1 MADLHIISLL
11 SLGFLF
17 GLKHALDADHVAAI
31 LTIATENRTFWRSSL
46 IGFCWGV
53 GHTVILF
60 VIGTA
65 VLLFKLTIP
74 SAWAKLFE
82 VAVGLMLVGLGLSV
96 AFALWRERVHLH
108 AHYHEHPPAISPS
121 RPGSAETEPFPVAA
135 LFSGE
140 VGVPVAFNCNGS
152 HEPRSNGRAPSRQHG
167 EQHRHLHSHSHGA
180 HHDHLHRFRL
190 EYKSL
195 AVGMV
200 HGLAGSAA
208 LLLLVLATVPSL
220 GVGLVYILVF
230 GAGSILGMVFL
241 ATAMSIPF
249 AMSAE
254 RTARVHQTLRAAAAL
269 FSIVLGSTILFEL
282 LLV

>member
-1 MADLHIISLL
+1 MADSHILSLL
-11 SLGFLF
+11 SLGFLL

-53 GHTVILF
+53 GHTVILL
-60 VIGTA
+60 VVGTA

-82 VAVGLMLVGLGLSV
+82 VAVGVMLVGLGLSV

-108 AHYHEHPPAISPS
+108 AHRH
-121 RPGSAETEPFPVAA
+121 
-135 LFSGE
+135 
-140 VGVPVAFNCNGS
+140 N
-152 HEPRSNGRAPSRQHG
+152 HG

-208 LLLLVLATVPSL
+208 LLLLVLAAVPSL

>member
-1 MADLHIISLL
+1 MADSHILSLL
-11 SLGFLF
+11 SLGFLL

-53 GHTVILF
+53 GHTVILL
-60 VIGTA
+60 VVGTA

-82 VAVGLMLVGLGLSV
+82 VAVGVMLVGLGLSV

-108 AHYHEHPPAISPS
+108 AHRHD
-121 RPGSAETEPFPVAA
+121 
-135 LFSGE
+135 
-140 VGVPVAFNCNGS
+140 
-152 HEPRSNGRAPSRQHG
+152 HG

>member
-1 MADLHIISLL
+1 MTASVVMADSHIFSLL
-11 SLGFLF
+11 SLGFLL

-53 GHTVILF
+53 GHTVILL
-60 VIGTA
+60 VVGTA

-82 VAVGLMLVGLGLSV
+82 VAVGVMLVGLGLSV

-108 AHYHEHPPAISPS
+108 AHRH
-121 RPGSAETEPFPVAA
+121 
-135 LFSGE
+135 
-140 VGVPVAFNCNGS
+140 N
-152 HEPRSNGRAPSRQHG
+152 HG

-208 LLLLVLATVPSL
+208 LLLLVLAAVPSL

>member
-1 MADLHIISLL
+1 MPDSHIFSLL
-11 SLGFLF
+11 SLGFLL

-31 LTIATENRTFWRSSL
+31 LTLATENRTFWRSSL

-53 GHTVILF
+53 GHTVILLI
-60 VIGTA
+60 VGTA

-82 VAVGLMLVGLGLSV
+82 VAVGVMLVGLGLSV

-108 AHYHEHPPAISPS
+108 SHWHDD
-121 RPGSAETEPFPVAA
+121 
-135 LFSGE
+135 GE
-140 VGVPVAFNCNGS
+140 
-152 HEPRSNGRAPSRQHG
+152 E
-167 EQHRHLHSHSHGA
+167 HRHLHSHRRGA
-180 HHDHLHRFRL
+180 QHDHLHRFRL

-208 LLLLVLATVPSL
+208 LLLLVLAAVPSL

-230 GAGSILGMVFL
+230 GTGSILGMVFL

-254 RTARVHQTLRAAAAL
+254 RMARLQQTLRAAAAL

-282 LLV
+282 LIV

>member
-1 MADLHIISLL
+1 MADSHIFSLL
-11 SLGFLF
+11 SLGFLL

-53 GHTVILF
+53 GHTVILLI
-60 VIGTA
+60 VGTA

-82 VAVGLMLVGLGLSV
+82 VGVGVMLVGLGLSV

-108 AHYHEHPPAISPS
+108 SHWH
-121 RPGSAETEPFPVAA
+121 GD
-135 LFSGE
+135 GE
-140 VGVPVAFNCNGS
+140 
-152 HEPRSNGRAPSRQHG
+152 E
-167 EQHRHLHSHSHGA
+167 HRHLHSHSRGA

-208 LLLLVLATVPSL
+208 LLLLVLAAVPSL
-220 GVGLVYILVF
+220 GVGIVYILVF
-230 GAGSILGMVFL
+230 GTGSILGMVFL

-254 RTARVHQTLRAAAAL
+254 RMARVQQTLRAAAAL

-282 LLV
+282 LIV

>member
-1 MADLHIISLL
+1 MADSHILSLL
-11 SLGFLF
+11 SLGFLL

-53 GHTVILF
+53 GHTVILL
-60 VIGTA
+60 VVGTA

-108 AHYHEHPPAISPS
+108 AHWHE
-121 RPGSAETEPFPVAA
+121 
-135 LFSGE
+135 
-140 VGVPVAFNCNGS
+140 
-152 HEPRSNGRAPSRQHG
+152 HG
-167 EQHRHLHSHSHGA
+167 EQHRHLHSHSRGA

-208 LLLLVLATVPSL
+208 LLLLVLAAVPSL

>member
-1 MADLHIISLL
+1 MADSHILSLL
-11 SLGFLF
+11 SLGFLL

-53 GHTVILF
+53 GHTVILL
-60 VIGTA
+60 VVGTA
-65 VLLFKLTIP
+65 VLLFKFTIP

-82 VAVGLMLVGLGLSV
+82 VAVGVMLVGLGLSV

-108 AHYHEHPPAISPS
+108 AHWHE
-121 RPGSAETEPFPVAA
+121 
-135 LFSGE
+135 
-140 VGVPVAFNCNGS
+140 
-152 HEPRSNGRAPSRQHG
+152 HG
-167 EQHRHLHSHSHGA
+167 EQHRHLHSHSRGA

-208 LLLLVLATVPSL
+208 LLLLVLAAVPSL
-220 GVGLVYILVF
+220 SVGLVYILVF

>member
-1 MADLHIISLL
+1 MADSHIFSLL
-11 SLGFLF
+11 SLGFLL

-53 GHTVILF
+53 GHTVILL
-60 VIGTA
+60 VVGTA

-96 AFALWRERVHLH
+96 AIALWRERVHLH
-108 AHYHEHPPAISPS
+108 AHWHDA
-121 RPGSAETEPFPVAA
+121 GEP
-135 LFSGE
+135 
-140 VGVPVAFNCNGS
+140 
-152 HEPRSNGRAPSRQHG
+152 
-167 EQHRHLHSHSHGA
+167 HRHVHSHRDGE

-230 GAGSILGMVFL
+230 GTGSILGMVFL

>member
-1 MADLHIISLL
+1 MADSHIFSLL

-74 SAWAKLFE
+74 SAWANLFE
-82 VAVGLMLVGLGLSV
+82 VAVGVMLVGLGLSV

-108 AHYHEHPPAISPS
+108 AHRHE
-121 RPGSAETEPFPVAA
+121 
-135 LFSGE
+135 
-140 VGVPVAFNCNGS
+140 
-152 HEPRSNGRAPSRQHG
+152 HG
-167 EQHRHLHSHSHGA
+167 EQHRHLHSHGRGA

-208 LLLLVLATVPSL
+208 LLLLVLAAVPSL
-220 GVGLVYILVF
+220 GVGLLYILVF
-230 GAGSILGMVFL
+230 GAGSILGMVVL

-254 RTARVHQTLRAAAAL
+254 RTARVHQSLRAAAAL

>member
-1 MADLHIISLL
+1 MADSHIFSLL
-11 SLGFLF
+11 SLGFLL

-53 GHTVILF
+53 GHTAILLI
-60 VIGTA
+60 VGTA

-74 SAWAKLFE
+74 SVWAKLFE

-96 AFALWRERVHLH
+96 AIALWRERVHLH
-108 AHYHEHPPAISPS
+108 AHWHE
-121 RPGSAETEPFPVAA
+121 
-135 LFSGE
+135 
-140 VGVPVAFNCNGS
+140 
-152 HEPRSNGRAPSRQHG
+152 HG
-167 EQHRHLHSHSHGA
+167 EQHRHLHSHSRGA

>member
-1 MADLHIISLL
+1 MADSHIFSLL

-82 VAVGLMLVGLGLSV
+82 VAVGVMLVGLGLSV

-108 AHYHEHPPAISPS
+108 AHWHE
-121 RPGSAETEPFPVAA
+121 
-135 LFSGE
+135 
-140 VGVPVAFNCNGS
+140 
-152 HEPRSNGRAPSRQHG
+152 HG
-167 EQHRHLHSHSHGA
+167 EQHRHLHSHSGGA

-208 LLLLVLATVPSL
+208 LLLLVLAAVPSL
-220 GVGLVYILVF
+220 GVGLLYILVF

-241 ATAMSIPF
+241 ATALNIPF

>member
-1 MADLHIISLL
+1 MADSHILSLL
-11 SLGFLF
+11 SLGFLL
-17 GLKHALDADHVAAI
+17 GLNHALDADHVAAI

-53 GHTVILF
+53 GHTVILL
-60 VIGTA
+60 VVGTA

-82 VAVGLMLVGLGLSV
+82 VAVGVMLVGLGLSV

-108 AHYHEHPPAISPS
+108 AHRH
-121 RPGSAETEPFPVAA
+121 
-135 LFSGE
+135 
-140 VGVPVAFNCNGS
+140 N
-152 HEPRSNGRAPSRQHG
+152 HG

-208 LLLLVLATVPSL
+208 LLLLVLAAVPSL

-254 RTARVHQTLRAAAAL
+254 RTARVHQTLRVAAAL

>member
-1 MADLHIISLL
+1 MADSHILSLL
-11 SLGFLF
+11 SLGFLL
-17 GLKHALDADHVAAI
+17 GLNHALDADHVAAI

-53 GHTVILF
+53 GHTVILL
-60 VIGTA
+60 VVGTA

-96 AFALWRERVHLH
+96 AIALWRERVHLH
-108 AHYHEHPPAISPS
+108 AHWHE
-121 RPGSAETEPFPVAA
+121 
-135 LFSGE
+135 
-140 VGVPVAFNCNGS
+140 
-152 HEPRSNGRAPSRQHG
+152 HG
-167 EQHRHLHSHSHGA
+167 EQHRHLHSHSRGA

-208 LLLLVLATVPSL
+208 LLLLVLAAVPSL

>member
-1 MADLHIISLL
+1 MADSHILSLL
-11 SLGFLF
+11 SLGFLL

-53 GHTVILF
+53 GHTVILL
-60 VIGTA
+60 VVGTA

-82 VAVGLMLVGLGLSV
+82 VAVGVMLVGLGLSV

-108 AHYHEHPPAISPS
+108 AHRHD
-121 RPGSAETEPFPVAA
+121 
-135 LFSGE
+135 
-140 VGVPVAFNCNGS
+140 
-152 HEPRSNGRAPSRQHG
+152 HG

-208 LLLLVLATVPSL
+208 LLLLVLAAVPSL

>member
-1 MADLHIISLL
+1 MADSHIFSLL

-74 SAWAKLFE
+74 SAWANLFE
-82 VAVGLMLVGLGLSV
+82 VAVGVMLVGLGLSV

-108 AHYHEHPPAISPS
+108 AHWHE
-121 RPGSAETEPFPVAA
+121 
-135 LFSGE
+135 
-140 VGVPVAFNCNGS
+140 
-152 HEPRSNGRAPSRQHG
+152 HG
-167 EQHRHLHSHSHGA
+167 EQHRHLHSHSRGA

-208 LLLLVLATVPSL
+208 LLLLVLAAVPSL

>member
-1 MADLHIISLL
+1 MADSHIFSLL
-11 SLGFLF
+11 SLGFLL

-53 GHTVILF
+53 GHTVILL
-60 VIGTA
+60 VVGTA

-74 SAWAKLFE
+74 SAWAKVFE
-82 VAVGLMLVGLGLSV
+82 VAVGMMLVGLGLSV

-108 AHYHEHPPAISPS
+108 AHWHE
-121 RPGSAETEPFPVAA
+121 
-135 LFSGE
+135 
-140 VGVPVAFNCNGS
+140 
-152 HEPRSNGRAPSRQHG
+152 HG
-167 EQHRHLHSHSHGA
+167 EQHRHLHSHSRGA

-208 LLLLVLATVPSL
+208 LLLLVLAAVPSL
-220 GVGLVYILVF
+220 AVGLVYILVF
-230 GAGSILGMVFL
+230 GTGSILGMVFL

-254 RTARVHQTLRAAAAL
+254 RMARVQQTLRAAAAL

-282 LLV
+282 LIV

>member
-1 MADLHIISLL
+1 MADSHIFSLL
-11 SLGFLF
+11 SLGFLL

-53 GHTVILF
+53 GHTVILL
-60 VIGTA
+60 VVGTA

-82 VAVGLMLVGLGLSV
+82 VAVGVMLVGLGMSV

-108 AHYHEHPPAISPS
+108 AHWHE
-121 RPGSAETEPFPVAA
+121 
-135 LFSGE
+135 
-140 VGVPVAFNCNGS
+140 
-152 HEPRSNGRAPSRQHG
+152 HG
-167 EQHRHLHSHSHGA
+167 EQHRHLHSHSGGA

>member
-1 MADLHIISLL
+1 MADSHILSLL
-11 SLGFLF
+11 SLGFLL

-53 GHTVILF
+53 GHTVILL
-60 VIGTA
+60 VVGTA

-108 AHYHEHPPAISPS
+108 AHWHEHPPASGVIAPASPE
-121 RPGSAETEPFPVAA
+121 PAKAGSLPEE
-135 LFSGE
+135 
-140 VGVPVAFNCNGS
+140 
-152 HEPRSNGRAPSRQHG
+152 RAPSRHHG

-180 HHDHLHRFRL
+180 HHDHLHKFRL

-208 LLLLVLATVPSL
+208 LLLLVLAAVPSL

>member
-1 MADLHIISLL
+1 MADSHIFSLL
-11 SLGFLF
+11 SLGFLL

-53 GHTVILF
+53 GHTVILLI
-60 VIGTA
+60 VGTA

-82 VAVGLMLVGLGLSV
+82 VAVGVMLVGLGLSV

-108 AHYHEHPPAISPS
+108 SHWHQHPPSISPS
-121 RPGSAETEPFPVAA
+121 HPGSAKTDPFPVAA
-135 LFSGE
+135 PFSGE
-140 VGVPVAFNCNGS
+140 VSA
-152 HEPRSNGRAPSRQHG
+152 EPRSNGRAPSRQDG
-167 EQHRHLHSHSHGA
+167 EEHRHLHSHSRGA

-208 LLLLVLATVPSL
+208 LLLLVLAAVPSL

-230 GAGSILGMVFL
+230 GTGSILGMVFL

-254 RTARVHQTLRAAAAL
+254 RMARVQQTLRAAAAL

-282 LLV
+282 LIV

>member
-1 MADLHIISLL
+1 MANSHILSLL
-11 SLGFLF
+11 SLGFLL

-53 GHTVILF
+53 GHTVILL
-60 VIGTA
+60 VVGTA

-82 VAVGLMLVGLGLSV
+82 VAVGVMLVGLGLSV

-108 AHYHEHPPAISPS
+108 AHRHD
-121 RPGSAETEPFPVAA
+121 
-135 LFSGE
+135 
-140 VGVPVAFNCNGS
+140 
-152 HEPRSNGRAPSRQHG
+152 HG
-167 EQHRHLHSHSHGA
+167 EQHRHLHSHSRGA

>member
-1 MADLHIISLL
+1 MADSHIFSLL

-53 GHTVILF
+53 GHTVILL
-60 VIGTA
+60 VVGTA

-96 AFALWRERVHLH
+96 AIALWRERVHLH
-108 AHYHEHPPAISPS
+108 AHWHE
-121 RPGSAETEPFPVAA
+121 
-135 LFSGE
+135 
-140 VGVPVAFNCNGS
+140 
-152 HEPRSNGRAPSRQHG
+152 HG
-167 EQHRHLHSHSHGA
+167 EQHRHLHSHSRGA

-208 LLLLVLATVPSL
+208 LLLLVLAAVPSL
-220 GVGLVYILVF
+220 GVGLLYILVF

-254 RTARVHQTLRAAAAL
+254 RTARVHQSLRAAAAL

>member
-1 MADLHIISLL
+1 MADSHIFSLL
-11 SLGFLF
+11 SLGFLL

-53 GHTVILF
+53 GHTVILL
-60 VIGTA
+60 VVGTA

-108 AHYHEHPPAISPS
+108 AHWHE
-121 RPGSAETEPFPVAA
+121 
-135 LFSGE
+135 
-140 VGVPVAFNCNGS
+140 
-152 HEPRSNGRAPSRQHG
+152 HG
-167 EQHRHLHSHSHGA
+167 EQHRHLHSHSRGA

-208 LLLLVLATVPSL
+208 LLLLVLAAVPSL

-230 GAGSILGMVFL
+230 GTGSILGMVFL

>member
-1 MADLHIISLL
+1 MADSHILSLL
-11 SLGFLF
+11 SLGFLL

-53 GHTVILF
+53 GHTVILL
-60 VIGTA
+60 VVGTA

-108 AHYHEHPPAISPS
+108 EHRHE
-121 RPGSAETEPFPVAA
+121 
-135 LFSGE
+135 
-140 VGVPVAFNCNGS
+140 
-152 HEPRSNGRAPSRQHG
+152 HG
-167 EQHRHLHSHSHGA
+167 EQHRHLHSHSQGA

-208 LLLLVLATVPSL
+208 LLLLVLAAVPSL

>member
-1 MADLHIISLL
+1 MADSHIFSLL

-82 VAVGLMLVGLGLSV
+82 IAVGVMLVGLGLSV

-108 AHYHEHPPAISPS
+108 AHWHE
-121 RPGSAETEPFPVAA
+121 
-135 LFSGE
+135 
-140 VGVPVAFNCNGS
+140 
-152 HEPRSNGRAPSRQHG
+152 HG
-167 EQHRHLHSHSHGA
+167 EQHRHLHSHSGGA

-208 LLLLVLATVPSL
+208 LLLLVLAAVPSL

>member
-1 MADLHIISLL
+1 MADSHIFSLL

-53 GHTVILF
+53 GHTVILL
-60 VIGTA
+60 VVGTA

-96 AFALWRERVHLH
+96 AIALWRERVHLH
-108 AHYHEHPPAISPS
+108 AHWHEH
-121 RPGSAETEPFPVAA
+121 
-135 LFSGE
+135 GE
-140 VGVPVAFNCNGS
+140 
-152 HEPRSNGRAPSRQHG
+152 H
-167 EQHRHLHSHSHGA
+167 HRHLHSHSRGA

-208 LLLLVLATVPSL
+208 LLLLVLAAVPSL
-220 GVGLVYILVF
+220 GVGLLYILVF

-241 ATAMSIPF
+241 ATALNIPF

>member
-1 MADLHIISLL
+1 MADSHILSLL
-11 SLGFLF
+11 SLGFLL

-53 GHTVILF
+53 GHTVILL
-60 VIGTA
+60 VVGTA

-82 VAVGLMLVGLGLSV
+82 VAVGVMLVGLGLSV
-96 AFALWRERVHLH
+96 AFALWRERVHD
-108 AHYHEHPPAISPS
+108 
-121 RPGSAETEPFPVAA
+121 
-135 LFSGE
+135 
-140 VGVPVAFNCNGS
+140 
-152 HEPRSNGRAPSRQHG
+152 HG

-208 LLLLVLATVPSL
+208 LLLLVLAAVPSL

>member
-1 MADLHIISLL
+1 MADSHIFSLL
-11 SLGFLF
+11 SLGFLL

-53 GHTVILF
+53 GHTVILL
-60 VIGTA
+60 VVGTA

-96 AFALWRERVHLH
+96 AIALWRERVHLH
-108 AHYHEHPPAISPS
+108 AHWHE
-121 RPGSAETEPFPVAA
+121 
-135 LFSGE
+135 
-140 VGVPVAFNCNGS
+140 
-152 HEPRSNGRAPSRQHG
+152 HG
-167 EQHRHLHSHSHGA
+167 EQHRHLHSHSRGA

>member
-1 MADLHIISLL
+1 MADSHILSLL
-11 SLGFLF
+11 SLGFLL

-53 GHTVILF
+53 GHTVILL
-60 VIGTA
+60 VVGTA

-82 VAVGLMLVGLGLSV
+82 VAVGVMLVGLGLSV
-96 AFALWRERVHLH
+96 AIALWRERVHLH
-108 AHYHEHPPAISPS
+108 AHWHE
-121 RPGSAETEPFPVAA
+121 
-135 LFSGE
+135 
-140 VGVPVAFNCNGS
+140 
-152 HEPRSNGRAPSRQHG
+152 HG
-167 EQHRHLHSHSHGA
+167 EQHRHLHSHRRGA

-208 LLLLVLATVPSL
+208 LLLLVLAAVPSL